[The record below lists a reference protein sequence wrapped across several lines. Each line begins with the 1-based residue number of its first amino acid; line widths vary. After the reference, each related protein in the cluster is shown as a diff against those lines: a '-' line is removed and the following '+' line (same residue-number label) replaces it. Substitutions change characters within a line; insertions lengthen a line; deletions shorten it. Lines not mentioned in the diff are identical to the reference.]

1 VHSDL
6 LCATHNINDRLKK
19 FNEMQVDFKQTI
31 SLHRELLANALKM
44 LANYGWYISEKLQ
57 MNQLT
62 DLVKL
67 AHNDE
72 EGDLNTFFLE
82 CYSEHISD
90 NVNSLTIRFPE
101 RKEMFEEAFK
111 AHKNKL
117 YNASTLLWL
126 TLCDGIC
133 EGELFKLKGNKRAI
147 RKCLEDNDTPDT
159 YAKYLEVITEVNAID
174 AYTGDKAKY
183 KSQLNR
189 HGIVHGYDINYG
201 NEINSLKAFSLLVF
215 IKDMVNRHKRMI

>member
-1 VHSDL
+1 M
-6 LCATHNINDRLKK
+6 NNPLKK
-19 FNEMQVDFKQTI
+19 FNEMQEEFKETM
-31 SLHRELLANALKM
+31 SLHRELFANALKM

-67 AHNDE
+67 AHNE
-72 EGDLNTFFLE
+72 EEEDLNNFFLGY
-82 CYSEHISD
+82 YSEHISD
-90 NVNSLTIRFPE
+90 NVNSLTVRFPE

-111 AHKNKL
+111 AHNNKL
-117 YNASTLLWL
+117 YHSSTLLWL

-147 RKCLEDNDTPDT
+147 RKWLEDNDTPDT

-174 AYTGDKAKY
+174 AYTGHKANY

>member
-1 VHSDL
+1 M
-6 LCATHNINDRLKK
+6 NNPLKK
-19 FNEMQVDFKQTI
+19 ISDMQQEIKQAM
-31 SLHRELLANALKM
+31 SLHRELFANALKL

-62 DLVKL
+62 NLVKL

-72 EGDLNTFFLE
+72 EEDLNTFFLNY
-82 CYSEHISD
+82 YSEHISE
-90 NVNSLTIRFPE
+90 NVSSLSVRFPE
-101 RKEMFEEAFK
+101 RKELFEEAFS
-111 AHKNKL
+111 AHNKKL
-117 YNASTLLWL
+117 YHSSTLLWL

-147 RKCLEDNDTPDT
+147 RKWLRDNDTTET
-159 YAKYLEVITEVNAID
+159 YVKYLEVITEVNAID
-174 AYTGDKAKY
+174 AYTGDKVKY

-189 HGIVHGYDINYG
+189 HGIVHGFDINYG

-215 IKDMVNRHKRMI
+215 INDMVNRHKRIT

>member
-1 VHSDL
+1 M
-6 LCATHNINDRLKK
+6 NNPLKK
-19 FNEMQVDFKQTI
+19 FNEIQEEFEQTR
-31 SLHRELLANALKM
+31 SLHGELFANALKM
-44 LANYGWYISEKLQ
+44 LANYGWYVSEKLQ

-62 DLVKL
+62 GLVNL
-67 AHNDE
+67 AHNE
-72 EGDLNTFFLE
+72 EEEYLDTFFLE
-82 CYSEHISD
+82 YYSEHISD
-90 NVNSLTIRFPE
+90 NVNSLKIRFPE

-111 AHKNKL
+111 AHNNKL
-117 YNASTLLWL
+117 YHSSTLLWL

-133 EGELFKLKGNKRAI
+133 EGEFFKLKGNKRAI
-147 RKCLEDNDTPDT
+147 RKWLKDNDTPDT
-159 YAKYLEVITEVNAID
+159 YGKYLEVITEVNAID

>member
-1 VHSDL
+1 M
-6 LCATHNINDRLKK
+6 NNPLKK
-19 FNEMQVDFKQTI
+19 ISDMQQEIKQAM
-31 SLHRELLANALKM
+31 SLHRELFANALKL

-62 DLVKL
+62 NLVKL

-72 EGDLNTFFLE
+72 EEDLNTFFLNY
-82 CYSEHISD
+82 YSEHISE
-90 NVNSLTIRFPE
+90 NVSSLSVRFPE
-101 RKEMFEEAFK
+101 RKELFEEAFS
-111 AHKNKL
+111 AHNKKL
-117 YNASTLLWL
+117 YHSSTLLWL

-147 RKCLEDNDTPDT
+147 RKWLRDNDTTET
-159 YAKYLEVITEVNAID
+159 YVKYLEVITEVNAID

-189 HGIVHGYDINYG
+189 HGIVHGFDINYG

-215 IKDMVNRHKRMI
+215 INDMVNRHKRIT